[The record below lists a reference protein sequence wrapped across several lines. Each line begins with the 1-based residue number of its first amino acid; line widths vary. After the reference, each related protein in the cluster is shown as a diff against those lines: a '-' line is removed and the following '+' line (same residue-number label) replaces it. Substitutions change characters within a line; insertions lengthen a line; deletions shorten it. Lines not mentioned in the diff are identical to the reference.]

1 MQEWNKYWFVLRGA
15 ALLYYRDPNSEDQGV
30 LDGVIDLSV
39 MSSICEVQVARNY
52 GFQIKVFANEV

>member
-1 MQEWNKYWFVLRGA
+1 MLRGA

-52 GFQIKVFANEV
+52 GFQIKVFTK